1 MSKIKLALG
10 VLLVGGA
17 TVAVGKCIY
26 DKVVE
31 NRKANEDA
39 NDEMFS
45 DESINEICNE
55 VVQAMKDVGEEYNK
69 KLKETFDNLRNAIKE
84 TDDEAVATV
93 DAVVTEAEK
102 KVDENIP
109 EDNDDGINNID
120 GSISIL
126 KEYQEND
133 ESSGGI
139 NNESPDEKTEEE
151 SFTKAVDDAK
161 AAFKEVLD
169 EESKQ

>member
-31 NRKANEDA
+31 NRKAKEDA

-45 DESINEICNE
+45 DESIDEICKE
-55 VVQAMKDVGEEYNK
+55 VVQAVKDIGDEYDK
-69 KLKETFDNLRNAIKE
+69 KLKETFDNFRNTTKE

-93 DAVVTEAEK
+93 DAVVTDVDHDETPEEK
-102 KVDENIP
+102 
-109 EDNDDGINNID
+109 
-120 GSISIL
+120 S
-126 KEYQEND
+126 
-133 ESSGGI
+133 
-139 NNESPDEKTEEE
+139 EEE

-161 AAFKEVLD
+161 EAFKEVLND
-169 EESKQ
+169 ESEQQ

>member
-31 NRKANEDA
+31 NRKAKEDA

-55 VVQAMKDVGEEYNK
+55 VVQAMKDVADEYNE
-69 KLKETFDNLRNAIKE
+69 KLKETFDNLRNTIKE

-93 DAVVTEAEK
+93 DVVVTEVDHDETPEEK
-102 KVDENIP
+102 S
-109 EDNDDGINNID
+109 EDNDD
-120 GSISIL
+120 
-126 KEYQEND
+126 
-133 ESSGGI
+133 GI

-161 AAFKEVLD
+161 EAFKEVLD